1 MTKTLLINRKT
12 NGGKSMNITVH
23 QSIHI
28 NLLRVGSI
36 SNSSVLQVGS
46 AGAIQAQ
53 SNLYNTGQFT
63 QPAEEAQAELGAVP
77 LVPLGSER

>member
-1 MTKTLLINRKT
+1 MTKTLLINRKQWGE
-12 NGGKSMNITVH
+12 NMNITVH

-36 SNSSVLQVGS
+36 SNSSVLQVGC

-63 QPAEEAQAELGAVP
+63 EPAEPAQAELGAVP
-77 LVPLGSER
+77 LVPLGSVR